1 MKIRATLLSF
11 AKLAVVVTAVGA
23 CAAPRNKV
31 MADTPV
37 LPYQAPDIAEITGIE
52 EPDEDA
58 EEQEAPAP
66 APAPEHKTEAP
77 APAPAP
83 APATPAKPAAPA
95 KTAPAK
101 TLAKPA
107 APAKTPAP
115 ADKK

>member
-11 AKLAVVVTAVGA
+11 AKVAVVVTAAGA
-23 CAAPRNKV
+23 CAHPQNKI

-58 EEQEAPAP
+58 EEQEPAP
-66 APAPEHKTEAP
+66 APAPEAHKAEP

-83 APATPAKPAAPA
+83 AKPATPAAPAKPPAKAPAKPAAPE
-95 KTAPAK
+95 
-101 TLAKPA
+101 
-107 APAKTPAP
+107 
-115 ADKK
+115 KK